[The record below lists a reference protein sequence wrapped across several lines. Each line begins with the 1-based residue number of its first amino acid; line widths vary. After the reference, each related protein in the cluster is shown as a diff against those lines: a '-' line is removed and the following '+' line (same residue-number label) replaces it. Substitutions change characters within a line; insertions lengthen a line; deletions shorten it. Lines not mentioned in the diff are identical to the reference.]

1 MDKYKEILTEEK
13 IKEFLK
19 VVLKLEQENLYI
31 KKHGLKDKI
40 KEEIK
45 KRIK

>member
-1 MDKYKEILTEEK
+1 MSKYDDELTKEK
-13 IKEFLK
+13 VKDFLK

-45 KRIK
+45 KRIR